1 MVIDA
6 RVHLCRCNVLSYNQE
21 SDISAKSNVVLDGG
35 TGTNEYIAAAAN
47 IDEDMASLL
56 LANKMD
62 SSTGIQNEGM
72 LMSKVD
78 FFVFVRKQ
86 RWQPSKRKN
95 NQPAMLKLKQSGM
108 STGIQNRHVEG

>member
-6 RVHLCRCNVLSYNQE
+6 RVHLCQCNVLSYNQE

-47 IDEDMASLL
+47 IDEDMASSL

-72 LMSKVD
+72 LMLKVD

-86 RWQPSKRKN
+86 RWQPSKKKKTCNVEVEMKRN
-95 NQPAMLKLKQSGM
+95 
-108 STGIQNRHVEG
+108 IDRHPK

>member
-47 IDEDMASLL
+47 IDEDMASSL

-72 LMSKVD
+72 LMLKVD
-78 FFVFVRKQ
+78 FLFLFENKGGNHQ
-86 RWQPSKRKN
+86 KRKN
-95 NQPAMLKLKQSGM
+95 LQC
-108 STGIQNRHVEG
+108 

>member
-6 RVHLCRCNVLSYNQE
+6 RVHLCQCNVLLYNQE

-35 TGTNEYIAAAAN
+35 TGTNEFIAAAAN
-47 IDEDMASLL
+47 IDEDIASSL

-72 LMSKVD
+72 LSLKVD
-78 FFVFVRKQ
+78 FLFLFENKGGNHQ
-86 RWQPSKRKN
+86 KRKKT
-95 NQPAMLKLKQSGM
+95 AMLKLK
-108 STGIQNRHVEG
+108 

>member
-35 TGTNEYIAAAAN
+35 TGTNEFIAAAAN
-47 IDEDMASLL
+47 IDEDMASSL

-72 LMSKVD
+72 LSLKVD
-78 FFVFVRKQ
+78 FLFLFENKGGNHQ
-86 RWQPSKRKN
+86 KRKK
-95 NQPAMLKLKQSGM
+95 PAMLKLK
-108 STGIQNRHVEG
+108 